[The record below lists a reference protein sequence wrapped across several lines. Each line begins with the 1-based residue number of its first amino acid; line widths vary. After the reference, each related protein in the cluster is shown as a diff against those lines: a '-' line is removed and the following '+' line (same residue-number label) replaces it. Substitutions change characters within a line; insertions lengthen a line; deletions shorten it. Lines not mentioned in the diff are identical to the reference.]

1 MRATTHPQPTRL
13 VGPPTTELQ
22 ESHALAALNRL
33 DQYRSYLKAI
43 RAAKAKVTAQG
54 LAVTGFDS
62 AAVANGQRALG
73 DIQAVAAATA
83 TLATHEHLTG
93 ALQTRVEAMHRALHA
108 SGPVRM
114 CDVWSWVH
122 AQTGAEAA
130 LRKIGINTSMLHA
143 IDDNVGAYDVTAA
156 TVESRITLRGTLSAR
171 DVDVAMTAN
180 PLPTSPSNLTD
191 ALSRGR
197 SERLADMLARGEP
210 TYLNSVPSVEP
221 DGAVR
226 PYDMVIHAAG
236 AFVRE
241 GVGHVR
247 RLEDAGL
254 TTYNGADPGTIII
267 VSVAIGLGLLV
278 AGVVTGLICEGSSGH
293 DQSHHPVVCVI
304 SDVLFVLGLWA
315 LGLAFHERVKE
326 NGGYYLNDV
335 WVHVN

>member
-1 MRATTHPQPTRL
+1 MRATTHLQPTRV
-13 VGPPTTELQ
+13 VGSPTTELQ
-22 ESHALAALNRL
+22 GGHALAALNRL
-33 DQYRSYLKAI
+33 DQYRSYLEAV
-43 RAAKAKVTAQG
+43 RAAKSRASAQG
-54 LAVTGFDS
+54 VAVDGFDR
-62 AAVANGQRALG
+62 AALANGQRALG
-73 DIQAVAAATA
+73 DVLTVASATA
-83 TLATHEHLTG
+83 TLATDEHLSG

-114 CDVWSWVH
+114 SDMWSWIR
-122 AQTGAEAA
+122 AQTGAEAV
-130 LRKIGINTSMLHA
+130 LRQIGISTSMLRA
-143 IDDNVGAYDVTAA
+143 IDDNVGAYDVTAT

-171 DVDVAMTAN
+171 AVDVAMTTN
-180 PLPTSPSNLTD
+180 PLPTSPSNLID

-197 SERLADMLARGEP
+197 SEMLADMLARGEP
-210 TYLNSVPSVEP
+210 TYLNGVPSAES

-254 TTYNGADPGTIII
+254 TTYNGADPGTIIV
-267 VSVAIGLGLLV
+267 VSVAIGLGLLI

-326 NGGYYLNDV
+326 SGGYYVNDV
-335 WVHVN
+335 WVPAN